1 MSNMTESGA
10 TLLTVDN
17 KFIVEHADA
26 LADRCNMILLQEF
39 VETWFDGTAVTA
51 KVTFTS
57 EYNDDQSYSDV
68 VEGVFAFDSEGD
80 SLPLK
85 DSKVTDIAD
94 MVEPVEASG
103 KDFEAW
109 KTFIEK
115 SCSENLNDWWDDTQ
129 ALDGLGYYQ
138 GEDIL
143 LYHESY
149 LPKMYYEAPGQT
161 ENLEV
166 KPLTVSLNLKL
177 YLPPSLDM
185 TESGYFDHNGVVTLL
200 RKYKGSPES
209 IQFIAD
215 MLD

>member
-10 TLLTVDN
+10 ALLAVDN

-51 KVTFTS
+51 KVLFTS
-57 EYNDDQSYSDV
+57 EYNDDQSYSDI
-68 VEGVFAFDSEGD
+68 VEGVFAFDSEGN

-94 MVEPVEASG
+94 MVAPSETSSENFA
-103 KDFEAW
+103 AW
-109 KTFIEK
+109 KSFIEK
-115 SCSENLNDWWDDTQ
+115 SCSENLDDWWDDIQ

-143 LYHESY
+143 LYHESH
-149 LPKMYYEAPGQT
+149 LPKMYYKASSQMEDPD
-161 ENLEV
+161 V
-166 KPLTVSLNLKL
+166 KPLTVPLNLKL

-185 TESGYFDHNGVVTLL
+185 TESGYFDHNGVVALL